1 MSVLEAVEE
10 AGGGRGWMNE
20 GGWKGSVHE
29 MTESFAAKEQQ
40 L

>member
-10 AGGGRGWMNE
+10 AGGGRGWMDE
-20 GGWKGSVHE
+20 VGWKESVHE
-29 MTESFAAKEQQ
+29 MTESFAAKEQE